1 MVDFRQDRI
10 QKEVDL
16 MKDQETR
23 HSPNSSNHK
32 FQICEADFFKK
43 KNQHSRFRMSGSKD
57 KEPAGAAK
65 KYKSDKT
72 MFLKKGTDA

>member
-16 MKDQETR
+16 MKDQETH

-43 KNQHSRFRMSGSKD
+43 KISILVS
-57 KEPAGAAK
+57 ECLGAK
-65 KYKSDKT
+65 IRNLLEQLRSINLIKLCS
-72 MFLKKGTDA
+72 

>member
-16 MKDQETR
+16 MKDQETH

-32 FQICEADFFKK
+32 FQICEADFLKK
-43 KNQHSRFRMSGSKD
+43 KISILVS
-57 KEPAGAAK
+57 ECLGAK
-65 KYKSDKT
+65 IRNLLEQLRSINLIKLCS
-72 MFLKKGTDA
+72 